1 MIDPATGWFELHQIP
16 DTRSDT
22 LANVV
27 EQEWLCRY
35 PWPSQITYDHHGS
48 FIGKEFQSMID
59 DYGIKRKPI
68 TVRNPQANA
77 ICERVHEVIGNIIR
91 TFELQSNYLDED
103 DPWKGILS
111 ATAFAI
117 RCTYHTTLHSTPGQ
131 LVFGR
136 DMIFNI
142 QHAANW
148 DIIRQHKQKM
158 INQNNARENAKRIPH
173 QYKAGDKVMLHTG
186 TENKYE
192 QPYSGPHT
200 IINNRKAKLTWFF
213 THIWQNV
220 KGRSFAANDGAR
232 SPRSLCVFCRST
244 ERDSVYCWYIYVPL
258 MSRRTT
264 LSKRTVYEPEWRRGK
279 I

>member
-1 MIDPATGWFELHQIP
+1 MIDPATGWFEVHQIP
-16 DTRSDT
+16 DTRSNT

-35 PWPSQITYDHHGS
+35 PWPSQITYDCHGS
-48 FIGKEFQSMID
+48 FIGKEFQSMIA
-59 DYGIKRKPI
+59 KE
-68 TVRNPQANA
+68 ANDA
-77 ICERVHEVIGNIIR
+77 LPYPG
-91 TFELQSNYLDED
+91 
-103 DPWKGILS
+103 LS
-111 ATAFAI
+111 TTTAFAI